1 MKRLLIIFA
10 AGVPLAAACLPAAAS
25 AGAASS
31 AAVPFT
37 CSSISVN
44 APAGTAVES
53 VTAVRREGGTVTIP
67 PVPPLTDVVEI
78 PDVPAYCDVTVTLT
92 HPGVGDHAKV
102 RTWLPETGWTGRFQA
117 VGGSAFAAGDY
128 GAGLAGAIKSGY
140 AAATTDAGV
149 STYID
154 TSWALNSDGKVNTA
168 LLKNFADRSQ
178 HEMAVVGK
186 QVVNEVYGRPVS
198 YSYWNGCSTGGRQG
212 YMEAQRHPSDFD
224 GILATAPAINWD
236 EFEVATLWPQVVM
249 NEENTFPSPCEFK
262 AFNEAA
268 VKACDPLD
276 GAPDGVIGDP
286 ATCAFDPRKLIGKSV
301 ECDGEQEIITAAD
314 AAVVRKIWDGPRTP
328 SGKKLWSGIPIGAG
342 FDLAGTRIDADGNR
356 VGAPFPVPAIWV
368 ATFLK
373 RQPSY
378 DLSTIT
384 YAEFAKLFEQSQTE
398 YDTIIGTDDPDLSAF
413 RRSGGKL
420 LTWHGQA
427 DELIPAQGTV
437 DYRRRVELAMGG
449 ARRVDDFYR
458 LFLAPGVAHCVGPT
472 STGPKPTDALGA
484 LTAWVEQGKAPQT
497 LSAATKDSSGKTVT
511 RELCLYPSVSRYT
524 GHGDPADAGSYS
536 CASVRH

>member
-1 MKRLLIIFA
+1 MKRLLIILA
-10 AGVPLAAACLPAAAS
+10 AGAPLACLPAVAS
-25 AGAASS
+25 AGTASS

-44 APAGTAVES
+44 APTGTAVES
-53 VTAVRREGGTVTIP
+53 VTAVSREAGTLTIP

-102 RTWLPETGWTGRFQA
+102 RVWLPETGWTGRFQA
-117 VGGSAFAAGDY
+117 VGGSAYAAGDY

-154 TSWALNSDGKVNTA
+154 TRWALNSAGEVNTA

-178 HEMAVVGK
+178 HEMAVVAK
-186 QVVNEVYGRPVS
+186 QVVNEVYGKPVS

-212 YMEAQRHPSDFD
+212 YMEAQRHPDDFD
-224 GILATAPAINWD
+224 GILATAPGINWD

-249 NEENTFPSPCEFK
+249 NEENTFPSPCKFN

-276 GAPDGVIGDP
+276 GAPDGLIGDP
-286 ATCAFDPRKLIGKSV
+286 ATCTFDPRRLIGKSV
-301 ECDGEQEIITAAD
+301 ECDGEQETITAAD

-342 FDLAGTRIDADGNR
+342 FDLAGTRVGADGKR

-368 ATFLK
+368 STFLK

-384 YAEFAKLFEQSQTE
+384 YAEFAKLFAQSQAE

-437 DYRRRVELAMGG
+437 DYRRRVESAMGG

-458 LFLAPGVAHCVGPT
+458 LFLAPGVAHCAGPT

-497 LSAATKDSSGKTVT
+497 LSAATTDSSGKTVS

-524 GHGDPADAGSYS
+524 GHGDPADAGSYY
-536 CASVRH
+536 CAPTWR